1 MKNGSDSD
9 VTPPEE
15 LRALEQNFSGDGATL
30 EEAFNTAWEHG
41 KASGHRVFRT
51 QEILVWGDNPISGY
65 RVIIIPVG

>member
-9 VTPPEE
+9 VTPPDE
-15 LRALEQNFSGDGATL
+15 LRLLEQNFSGDGFPL
-30 EEAFNTAWEHG
+30 EDAFNKAWEHG
-41 KASGHRVFRT
+41 KASGHRVFRV